1 MKEQLK
7 ATLEMM
13 YDADDLVDILK
24 IQPTELLDRFE
35 DKFSPELY
43 EEYCGM
49 EAIKEVEDER

>member
-13 YDADDLVDILK
+13 YDPDDLVDILD
-24 IQPTELLDRFE
+24 ISTTDLLDRFE

-49 EAIKEVEDER
+49 DAIEEVSDD